1 MHVFGKEE
9 SRLVQ
14 FPLFSA
20 VMQKFKCRAD
30 SRSFGRETPRDTILA
45 GHESGSHANSAVSSD
60 PQVVRSS
67 VPHILSA
74 SADHGAQEVH
84 PGGKCGEHEAS
95 LHVRHQRMSS
105 RTPGGRTTS
114 APGSVVG
121 RSEDCSEGAP
131 VAPGATHHAQ
141 SGQRRDAADQEWEE
155 SRIGGNESQLPAAH
169 EPQGY
174 SGRASFGS
182 SPGGDEQLLRGHD
195 HRVRQAQGSFIHG
208 GLHNRPALQSV
219 GHARSGDQR
228 ESRLEAD
235 AVRPVGEEDG
245 TDRRTPGRACI
256 SPSHDRHLHASS
268 DTTEG
273 IITGCPPG
281 ICSSATFGDAG
292 DQRDDAT
299 DDVQNAHYGG
309 RVEGGKRGCFLRF
322 QDPQDQHELRIR
334 EDRSFPGM
342 EPTSPTRGSVE
353 VEPTLIY
360 QEPKCLV
367 RDLPSSDVEKL
378 DQISWEV
385 TKALDYGRVFLMEVA
400 CAPESLLT
408 NEAHAKGLTAMR
420 ASLFNGCDLTTPE
433 GLRKTLALVKKH
445 RPVHIWLSTECGAFS
460 PIQNFNQRTEQ
471 QQKDLLHKQRE
482 ARKQHIGGMVVAY
495 YGRSIG
501 SHVHWEWSRRCRAWK
516 WEHMERFRANLNT
529 ATAVIS
535 GCRVGLRILRIGAFW
550 EKNGGSSPRTSNS
563 LRSYNWCVGVWSVK
577 GFI

>member
-1 MHVFGKEE
+1 MFLVKKRVGLYNFLFFQRSCRSSSVVLTRDRSVVKPPETPFSLDMNQAVTRIPQYLLTRKSCDHPSLTFFQRLRTMAPKKYIPAESAANMKPHYMCGINECRAELRAAGQPVHQDLSLAEVRIAVRELRLRQGQLTMRSPGNDVMQQIKNGKKAELVEMSHNYQLPMNPKATVGELRLALRQAVMSNCSRDTTIEFGKH
-9 SRLVQ
+9 
-14 FPLFSA
+14 
-20 VMQKFKCRAD
+20 K
-30 SRSFGRETPRDTILA
+30 G
-45 GHESGSHANSAVSSD
+45 
-60 PQVVRSS
+60 
-67 VPHILSA
+67 
-74 SADHGAQEVH
+74 
-84 PGGKCGEHEAS
+84 
-95 LHVRHQRMSS
+95 
-105 RTPGGRTTS
+105 
-114 APGSVVG
+114 
-121 RSEDCSEGAP
+121 
-131 VAPGATHHAQ
+131 
-141 SGQRRDAADQEWEE
+141 
-155 SRIGGNESQLPAAH
+155 
-169 EPQGY
+169 
-174 SGRASFGS
+174 ASFMEVYTIDRPYS
-182 SPGGDEQLLRGHD
+182 LWAMREVETSESPDWKLMQF
-195 HRVRQAQGSFIHG
+195 A
-208 GLHNRPALQSV
+208 
-219 GHARSGDQR
+219 
-228 ESRLEAD
+228 
-235 AVRPVGEEDG
+235 PVGEEDG

-273 IITGCPPG
+273 IIIGCPPG

-445 RPVHIWLSTECGAFS
+445 RPVHIWLSTECGSVQSYSEFQPKNRTTAKGS
-460 PIQNFNQRTEQ
+460 PSQTKGS
-471 QQKDLLHKQRE
+471 QKTTHRRYGGCLLR
-482 ARKQHIGGMVVAY
+482 
-495 YGRSIG
+495 
-501 SHVHWEWSRRCRAWK
+501 
-516 WEHMERFRANLNT
+516 
-529 ATAVIS
+529 
-535 GCRVGLRILRIGAFW
+535 
-550 EKNGGSSPRTSNS
+550 
-563 LRSYNWCVGVWSVK
+563 
-577 GFI
+577 